1 MRRPIR
7 RRKKDSWVKIIE
19 AYAEKVLATP
29 DPESFVT
36 ASVGRFEVDLGGIP
50 GDRHYGLMRPADVRQ
65 KHLYPRGTMIAN
77 RRQISIL
84 SIEDNADIAEKL
96 EVETIEPEWLGA
108 NILIRGVPEL
118 TLLPRGARLLF
129 ESGAALICEGENE
142 PCIGP
147 GEVIAKH
154 YGRDAKFAARFVKA
168 AHKRRGIVCSVE
180 LPGTI
185 SAGDQVRIVLP

>member
-1 MRRPIR
+1 
-7 RRKKDSWVKIIE
+7 
-19 AYAEKVLATP
+19 
-29 DPESFVT
+29 
-36 ASVGRFEVDLGGIP
+36 
-50 GDRHYGLMRPADVRQ
+50 
-65 KHLYPRGTMIAN
+65 MIAN

-96 EVETIEPEWLGA
+96 GVETIEPEWLGA